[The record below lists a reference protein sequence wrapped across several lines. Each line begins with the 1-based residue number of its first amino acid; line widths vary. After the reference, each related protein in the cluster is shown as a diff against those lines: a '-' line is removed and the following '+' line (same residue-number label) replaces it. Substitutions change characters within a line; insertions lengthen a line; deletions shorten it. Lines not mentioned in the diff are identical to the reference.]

1 MKKTRIVATV
11 GPATQG
17 YEQIVRLIEGGVD
30 VFRLNFS
37 HGSHENHGELIERI
51 RQAARESGR
60 PVAILQDISG
70 PKMRIG
76 DLAKPLELEPGDRL
90 ELVKDAALIE
100 EPHQLSLTDPEAL
113 EDLQPGAAVYF
124 ADGTIR
130 TRVSGCDERAV
141 HLEVLTPGTLSSRKG
156 VNFPGVR
163 LRISAITP
171 KDRSDIA
178 FGAKMGVDMVAISF
192 VQSAEDMRQARSL
205 LHAAASRALLL
216 AKIEKHEAVEE
227 LEAILAESDG
237 LMVARGDLGVEVGLE
252 KVPVIQK
259 KVIAAANAQGKPVIT
274 ATQMLGSMV
283 HSPFP
288 TRAEISDIANAVL
301 DGTDAVMLSDETAV
315 GAHPLKAVA
324 VLCETIREIESIY
337 PYGRH
342 TDRALGTGEAVAASV
357 AQLSCNVGAEGVI
370 VFSFSGQTA
379 YKMAKFRPKS
389 RLLCVTHDEA
399 AFRRLGLCWGAE
411 HTFTMPVF
419 EDNHA
424 LMRDFIK
431 EAAARGLIAV
441 DKTYIAVMGYP
452 AGTPGQA
459 NVIRLITPEN
469 IAMLLGEG

>member
-1 MKKTRIVATV
+1 MKKTRIVATI
-11 GPATQG
+11 GPATEA
-17 YEQIVRLIEGGVD
+17 YEQICRLIEGGVD

-37 HGSHENHGELIERI
+37 HGSHESHGELVSRI
-51 RQAARESGR
+51 RQASERIGR
-60 PVAILQDISG
+60 SVAILQDISG

-76 DLAKPLELEPGDRL
+76 DLSEPLELEPGDSL
-90 ELVKDAALIE
+90 MLVKKPLE
-100 EPHQLSLTDPEAL
+100 NPQKGELSLSDPEAL

-130 TRVSGCDERAV
+130 TRVIGSDEKAV
-141 HLEVLTPGTLSSRKG
+141 RLEVLTPGTLTSRKG

-178 FGAKMGVDMVAISF
+178 FGAQQGVDMVAISF

-205 LHAAASRALLL
+205 LQAAGSHALLL
-216 AKIEKHEAVEE
+216 AKIEKHEAVDE
-227 LEAILAESDG
+227 LEAILEASDG

-259 KVIAAANAQGKPVIT
+259 KVIAAANARGKPVIT

-324 VLCETIREIESIY
+324 VLCETIREIETIY
-337 PYGRH
+337 PYGR
-342 TDRALGTGEAVAASV
+342 LGGQTQGAGEAVAASV
-357 AQLSCNVGAEGVI
+357 AQLSCNVAAEGII

-379 YKMAKFRPKS
+379 YKMAKFRPRAK
-389 RLLCVTHDEA
+389 LFCVTHDEA
-399 AFRRLGLCWGAE
+399 AFRRLALCWGAE
-411 HTFTMPVF
+411 NTFAVPVF

-424 LMRDFIK
+424 LMRDFVK
-431 EAAARGLIAV
+431 KAVAKGLISAE
-441 DKTYIAVMGYP
+441 KTYIAVMGYP

-459 NVIRLITPEN
+459 NVVRLITPEN
-469 IAMLLGEG
+469 IALLLAEQ